1 LNAQSFKFQSHPDI
15 ELGLPRQEVEA
26 FMTRPTDTSDQA
38 LPLVITIPGYGQT
51 ADNEY
56 FREKLNPYIA
66 ERYGC
71 LVMSVNYHGIMKVP
85 QPFNFGQLTGLLAD
99 LRNHYGWQPAS
110 ATNLQDAVSEFVVW
124 ASARGIKR
132 LPVSMKEHLR
142 FGYPEYLSFGFLP
155 ALDHFMAIGEL
166 AQRQRFDP
174 QRIVLFGSSY
184 GGYIANLMSK
194 YAPNTFSLVIDNSGF
209 ARVLLRDVLSAELL
223 EGEQKREISY
233 GESKVTFPF
242 TPAYPWT
249 LNELAPSYF
258 SDARRDI
265 RSLLH
270 AGQWAP
276 SASRHCIFHSVADDL
291 VPIVEKDRVVDLLRQ
306 QGRAVDYHRI
316 EASAIDGSVFKTT
329 EHGMDA
335 SLRSLFE
342 IAVPNAIPELGVMT
356 DYELKSTANFNCGNE
371 TYRFSYT
378 PEYGCKVELHSNPTR
393 LDISAPD
400 MSGIKK

>member
-1 LNAQSFKFQSHPDI
+1 LNAYSFKFQPHPDI

-26 FMTRPTDTSDQA
+26 FIVVPTTADDQPP
-38 LPLVITIPGYGQT
+38 PLVITIPGYGQT

-71 LVMSVNYHGIMKVP
+71 LVMSVNYHGIMKAP
-85 QPFNFGQLTGLLAD
+85 QPFNFGQLAGLLAD
-99 LRNHYGWQPAS
+99 LRDHYGWQPVS
-110 ATNLQDAVSEFVVW
+110 ATNLQDAVSEFVLW
-124 ASARGIKR
+124 ASAKGIKR

-155 ALDHFMAIGEL
+155 ALDHFAAICEL
-166 AQRQRFDP
+166 TRRHRIDQR
-174 QRIVLFGSSY
+174 RIVLFGSSY

-223 EGEQKREISY
+223 DGEQKREISY

-242 TPAYPWT
+242 TPAYSWT

-258 SDARRDI
+258 SDARREI

-270 AGQWAP
+270 PGQWAH
-276 SASRHCIFHSVADDL
+276 STSRHCIFHSVADDL
-291 VPIVEKDRVVDLLRQ
+291 VPIAEKDRVVDILRQ
-306 QGRAVDYHRI
+306 QRRSVDYHRI
-316 EASAIDGSVFKTT
+316 EATAIDGRVFKTV

-342 IAVPNAIPELGVMT
+342 IAVPDTIPELGGMT
-356 DYELKSTANFNCGNE
+356 DYELESIANFICGNE

-378 PEYGCKVELHSNPTR
+378 PEYGCKAELLSNPSR
-393 LDISAPD
+393 LGISSA
-400 MSGIKK
+400 

>member
-1 LNAQSFKFQSHPDI
+1 MIADSFKFQSHPDI

-26 FMTRPTDTSDQA
+26 FVVGPEASDQPP
-38 LPLVITIPGYGQT
+38 PLVITIPGYGQT
-51 ADNEY
+51 ADGEY
-56 FREKLNPYIA
+56 FREKLNPYLA

-71 LVMSVNYHGIMKVP
+71 LVMSVNYHGIMKAP
-85 QPFNFGQLTGLLAD
+85 QPFDFSQLADLLAD
-99 LRNHYGWQPAS
+99 LRDHYGWRPVS
-110 ATNLQDAVSEFVVW
+110 ATNLQDAVSEFVLW
-124 ASARGIKR
+124 ASAKGIKR

-155 ALDHFMAIGEL
+155 ALDHFMAISEL
-166 AQRQRFDP
+166 ARRHRFD
-174 QRIVLFGSSY
+174 QRRIVLFGSSY

-194 YAPNTFSLVIDNSGF
+194 YAPHTFSLVIDNSGF

-223 EGEQKREISY
+223 DGEQKREISY

-249 LNELAPSYF
+249 LNERASSYF
-258 SDARRDI
+258 SDGCRSI

-270 AGQWAP
+270 EGHWAP
-276 SASRHCIFHSVADDL
+276 SATRHCVFHSVADDL
-291 VPIVEKDRVVDLLRQ
+291 VPIAEKDRVVDILRQ

-316 EASAIDGSVFKTT
+316 EASAIDGKVFKTA

-342 IAVPNAIPELGVMT
+342 IAVPGTIPELGSMT
-356 DYELKSTANFNCGNE
+356 DYELKSTANFSCGHE

-378 PEYGCKVELHSNPTR
+378 PEYGCKAELLSNPPR
-393 LDISAPD
+393 LDISSA
-400 MSGIKK
+400 